1 MPSSTSCAKA
11 ALGED
16 CPGDFP
22 PWQTVYTYCRRWSQ
36 DGTWQAIHDQLYVT
50 TRLVSGRHDSP
61 SELIVDSQ
69 SVKTANYVHEA
80 VDYDGAKHIKGRKR
94 YTVVDTLGLVLR
106 VWVSAANVGER
117 KGAKAVLQRVKVMGQ
132 TVQRVITVWADGG
145 YGGEP
150 LYRWVI
156 DVLGWVLWVTL
167 RPRLYPGPS
176 TLEGGAYFWLVESLS
191 ALE

>member
-94 YTVVDTLGLVLR
+94 YAVVDTLGLVLR
-106 VWVSAANVGER
+106 VWVSAANVAEST
-117 KGAKAVLQRVKVMGQ
+117 GARTVLQRVKAMGQ
-132 TVQRVITVWADGG
+132 TVRRVITVWADGG
-145 YGGEP
+145 YGGNP
-150 LYRWVI
+150 LH
-156 DVLGWVLWVTL
+156 
-167 RPRLYPGPS
+167 
-176 TLEGGAYFWLVESLS
+176 
-191 ALE
+191 

>member
-1 MPSSTSCAKA
+1 
-11 ALGED
+11 
-16 CPGDFP
+16 
-22 PWQTVYTYCRRWSQ
+22 
-36 DGTWQAIHDQLYVT
+36 
-50 TRLVSGRHDSP
+50 VSGRHDSP

-145 YGGEP
+145 YDGNP
-150 LYRWVI
+150 LYRWAI
-156 DVLGWVLWVTL
+156 DGLGWVLWVIL
-167 RPRLYPGPS
+167 RPQQGKGFIPVPQRWQVERTFGWGNCYRRLSKDYELKPQTS
-176 TLEGGAYFWLVESLS
+176 ETFIYLAMIRTMMRIM
-191 ALE
+191 A